1 MWELYNAYPSA
12 RDKIEIKIEILSDHQ
27 LHIADLYSILI
38 GNVTK
43 LVSNI
48 FDKEKYVIR
57 YENLQRYLKLGLKWK
72 KYVVYLNSVNLNG

>member
-1 MWELYNAYPSA
+1 MWELCNAYPSA
-12 RDKIEIKIEILSDHQ
+12 RDKIEIKIEILSDYQ